1 MKKIIFYHAYLYGSN
16 YRTIMLDQFR
26 CILTSKLFQE
36 CDKLYIGIAKDEHPG
51 DGVEWITAFWSFPS
65 SKVKKQLHEKVE
77 IVVYKENNEI
87 IPTLKLLREYARRN
101 SDDYVCFLHPKG
113 ITHYTIPTEDWRKY
127 MEYFVV
133 ERWQDCI
140 QKLDEGYDACGVM
153 WNRDTVYGDYPH
165 FSGCM
170 FWANT
175 NYIRTLDDSFLD
187 MQWRYGGEFWIGSNK
202 QGKIFEFHNSH
213 MNDKERFAVSGSHYS
228 LPYPRE
234 NYYKP

>member
-87 IPTLKLLREYARRN
+87 IPTLKLLRE
-101 SDDYVCFLHPKG
+101 
-113 ITHYTIPTEDWRKY
+113 
-127 MEYFVV
+127 
-133 ERWQDCI
+133 
-140 QKLDEGYDACGVM
+140 
-153 WNRDTVYGDYPH
+153 
-165 FSGCM
+165 
-170 FWANT
+170 
-175 NYIRTLDDSFLD
+175 
-187 MQWRYGGEFWIGSNK
+187 
-202 QGKIFEFHNSH
+202 
-213 MNDKERFAVSGSHYS
+213 
-228 LPYPRE
+228 
-234 NYYKP
+234 